1 MDYLHFMK
9 ERRSKTPNEGKIEAR
24 VEVVGRRGRRR
35 KQLLD

>member
-1 MDYLHFMK
+1 MDCLYFMS
-9 ERRSKTPNEGKIEAR
+9 ERRSKTHYEGKIEAS